1 MNNKINTINRYVEEC
16 KRLLDSSNLE
26 EIKDLIEE
34 IIAVY
39 KNEIPDFTSELYS
52 RSVARMYEKINII
65 EAKKDLNNISA
76 MLTNYKDNLEIGLGK
91 NHNESNGTNI
101 HIDNSSTATNSV
113 NINISLD
120 QVIKEIYDLPN
131 NILSDD
137 EKSELEDKIN
147 SLKVAAET
155 QNKDKI
161 KNKLN
166 SLVNYALEKGPAAIA
181 LTSSAITLFNDYI
194 KPLFYK

>member
-1 MNNKINTINRYVEEC
+1 MNKEKKLLEYINKCDEILMSRNQP
-16 KRLLDSSNLE
+16 
-26 EIKDLIEE
+26 EIKNLRKE
-34 IIAVY
+34 IIGVY
-39 KNEIPDFTSELYS
+39 GNEIP
-52 RSVARMYEKINII
+52 NIKSQLN
-65 EAKKDLNNISA
+65 AYGVVPKDLTIEEEKHDIQLLKA
-76 MLTNYKDNLEIGLGK
+76 KLENYKDNLEMELEK
-91 NHNESNGTNI
+91 YHNENNNGTNI
-101 HIDNSSTATNSV
+101 NINNSSTATNNV
-113 NINISLD
+113 NINISLE

-166 SLVNYALEKGPAAIA
+166 NLVNYALEKGPAAIA
-181 LTSSAITLFNDYI
+181 LTSSVITLFNDYI
-194 KPLFYK
+194 KPLFFK